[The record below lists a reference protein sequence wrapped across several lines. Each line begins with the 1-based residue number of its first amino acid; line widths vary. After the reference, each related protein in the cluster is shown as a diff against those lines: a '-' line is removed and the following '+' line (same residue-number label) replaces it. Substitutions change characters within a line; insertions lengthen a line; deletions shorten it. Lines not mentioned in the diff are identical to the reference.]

1 MSRAGTISWL
11 GKLGILAKM
20 LLAGGPLLL
29 VLAAV
34 SLYSWFSVAEL
45 ARSLGGVNGAWE
57 EASAARRLENRVL
70 AIRGEIGKFLA
81 SGQRE
86 RIDAATSGLRAVGAD
101 IESRLAASD
110 ERSAGHQALVEGRK
124 GVAEFTTALG
134 ALAERQSERER
145 VLREK
150 VRAPAMAIEK
160 TYAELMRTSFH
171 DGDAATAFY
180 AGSAVAALAAVR
192 GAVQSFLQDGGDQA
206 AAFEQGDK
214 EMAEAAS
221 LITANSGSRFTKKQ
235 VEAAEKARQALDAG
249 LKELVDVTRARDAV
263 TDAVLN
269 KDADKVVAALAAFS
283 EATEAAGQATTAR
296 AQGGARTATLTNAGL
311 SLLGGIVAVILC
323 VVFARSITQPL
334 RALVAVT
341 RRLAAG
347 DTAVDLPPP
356 GRDEVGELVQ
366 AVLVFKE
373 NAIARER
380 LESQKQAELAQ
391 REREMARHNLFMEGF
406 RGKTEALAASLAN
419 AATQLRANA
428 KTLTALADD
437 NQQGTQIAA
446 AAAAE
451 ATGHVNEAASH
462 AEQLFASI
470 SEIAR
475 KAADSSRVVQSA
487 VGQVEETNASV
498 AGLAQAAQKI
508 GEVVQLINDIA
519 SQTNLLALNATI
531 EAARAGDAGKGF
543 AVVASEVKSLATQTA
558 KATEEIGAQISG
570 MQGATKGVVEAIRRI
585 GETMT
590 SVNDIVGA
598 IASAVEEQNAATR
611 EIASSVQQAAG
622 GTERVSDQVANVAAA
637 ASRAGTAAGEVLD
650 ASAALAGE
658 AGTLQS
664 EVNDFLTKLRAN

>member
-34 SLYSWFSVAEL
+34 SLYSWVSMAEL

-57 EASAARRLENRVL
+57 EASAARRLENREL

-221 LITANSGSRFTKKQ
+221 LITANSGSRFTK
-235 VEAAEKARQALDAG
+235 
-249 LKELVDVTRARDAV
+249 
-263 TDAVLN
+263 
-269 KDADKVVAALAAFS
+269 
-283 EATEAAGQATTAR
+283 
-296 AQGGARTATLTNAGL
+296 
-311 SLLGGIVAVILC
+311 
-323 VVFARSITQPL
+323 
-334 RALVAVT
+334 
-341 RRLAAG
+341 
-347 DTAVDLPPP
+347 
-356 GRDEVGELVQ
+356 
-366 AVLVFKE
+366 
-373 NAIARER
+373 
-380 LESQKQAELAQ
+380 
-391 REREMARHNLFMEGF
+391 
-406 RGKTEALAASLAN
+406 
-419 AATQLRANA
+419 
-428 KTLTALADD
+428 
-437 NQQGTQIAA
+437 
-446 AAAAE
+446 
-451 ATGHVNEAASH
+451 
-462 AEQLFASI
+462 
-470 SEIAR
+470 
-475 KAADSSRVVQSA
+475 
-487 VGQVEETNASV
+487 
-498 AGLAQAAQKI
+498 
-508 GEVVQLINDIA
+508 
-519 SQTNLLALNATI
+519 
-531 EAARAGDAGKGF
+531 
-543 AVVASEVKSLATQTA
+543 
-558 KATEEIGAQISG
+558 
-570 MQGATKGVVEAIRRI
+570 
-585 GETMT
+585 
-590 SVNDIVGA
+590 
-598 IASAVEEQNAATR
+598 
-611 EIASSVQQAAG
+611 
-622 GTERVSDQVANVAAA
+622 
-637 ASRAGTAAGEVLD
+637 
-650 ASAALAGE
+650 
-658 AGTLQS
+658 
-664 EVNDFLTKLRAN
+664 